1 MGNIKTKEKI
11 KLYQKTIH
19 ENGIK
24 ANREK
29 SEGHVA
35 SVFDHLH
42 FAQCFQMNILFVEIY
57 MKMWLRA
64 LRAFNPPLFER

>member
-42 FAQCFQMNILFVEIY
+42 SVS
-57 MKMWLRA
+57 K
-64 LRAFNPPLFER
+64 